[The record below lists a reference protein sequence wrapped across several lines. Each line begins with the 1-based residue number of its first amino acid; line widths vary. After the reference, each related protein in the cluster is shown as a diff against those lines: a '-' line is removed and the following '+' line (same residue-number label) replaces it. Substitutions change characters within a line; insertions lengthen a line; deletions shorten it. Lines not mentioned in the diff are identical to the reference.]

1 MMCVAGQCEK
11 RNDGRF
17 FVYIHKDSI
26 YIYGLL
32 IVKGLYIV
40 SELFLFFY
48 LLIYKD
54 LGYS

>member
-1 MMCVAGQCEK
+1 MC
-11 RNDGRF
+11 GRSMREAKQWEVLY
-17 FVYIHKDSI
+17 VYIHKDSI

>member
-32 IVKGLYIV
+32 IVKGLYI
-40 SELFLFFY
+40 
-48 LLIYKD
+48 
-54 LGYS
+54 